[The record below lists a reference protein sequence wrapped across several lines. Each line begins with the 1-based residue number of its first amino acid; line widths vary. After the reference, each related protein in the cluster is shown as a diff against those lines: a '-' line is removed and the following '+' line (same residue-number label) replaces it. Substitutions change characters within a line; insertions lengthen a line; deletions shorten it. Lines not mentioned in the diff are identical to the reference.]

1 MALRHRRAA
10 RAADEIRGGLDRL
23 LELALMLR
31 PRLKIVLQRRTTL
44 RDEEPHIDHAS
55 AVWNGYSLRRRQVEQ
70 HPPPFRVRQQCAAR
84 APLRRAKPRPGPLLT
99 SGTGQLAA
107 RYASTTDFGMRPRS
121 LTLWPC
127 WRTHSRMAA
136 VSSRFERADLS
147 ATVRLPLCPPAAAR
161 AAGLA
166 SHVDERGKAV
176 AQLGGVLVRKIEL
189 IVAAF
194 EAEVEGARCFRPVEV
209 VDELGRSSAVPLRT
223 SIRGGG

>member
-99 SGTGQLAA
+99 SGTRSAGRPVRLYDGLRDASPVTHFVAMLAHPLA
-107 RYASTTDFGMRPRS
+107 DGGGVLALRASGLICHRPS
-121 LTLWPC
+121 
-127 WRTHSRMAA
+127 AA
-136 VSSRFERADLS
+136 VS
-147 ATVRLPLCPPAAAR
+147 AR
-161 AAGLA
+161 G
-166 SHVDERGKAV
+166 RQG
-176 AQLGGVLVRKIEL
+176 R
-189 IVAAF
+189 
-194 EAEVEGARCFRPVEV
+194 RPCEP
-209 VDELGRSSAVPLRT
+209 RR
-223 SIRGGG
+223 